1 MITSK
6 KIKISHQE
14 KIIVLLL
21 ELSAGTKKKIR
32 YEDIVIG
39 LFKKFPEDFH
49 LRGYNEY
56 PDSDIVNKRLYDVKK
71 RGLITGANRV
81 FMLTDSGL
89 ELAERIKKEISKKS
103 IVSPN
108 RFSRSTESEL
118 ARIKTLEGFLLFSKG
133 EEDKIS
139 ENDFYNYL
147 GVTVRTPK
155 NSFIGRMNTIKDIM
169 REVKNKKDSVPL
181 TSQMLKYHEFLFNK
195 FQHLKDYF
203 SN

>member
-1 MITSK
+1 MSPK
-6 KIKISHQE
+6 KIKMSHAE
-14 KIIVLLL
+14 KILVLLL
-21 ELSAGTKKKIR
+21 KLSGGTKKKIK
-32 YEDIVIG
+32 YEDIVVG

-71 RGLITGANRV
+71 RGLLIASHRV
-81 FMLTDSGL
+81 FMLTESGL
-89 ELAERIKKEISKKS
+89 ELAEKIKKGIGKEDIASA
-103 IVSPN
+103 N
-108 RFSRSTESEL
+108 RFSRSAESEFV
-118 ARIKTLEGFLLFSKG
+118 RIKSLEGFRLFLHG

-155 NSFIGRMNTIKDIM
+155 NAFLGRMNTIKDVMNEI
-169 REVKNKKDSVPL
+169 KNKKDADPL
-181 TSQMLKYHEFLFNK
+181 TTQILKYHKFLFSR

-203 SN
+203 SE

>member
-1 MITSK
+1 MAHK
-6 KIKISHQE
+6 KTKMSHQE
-14 KIIVLLL
+14 KILVLLL
-21 ELSAGTKKKIR
+21 ELSSGAKKKIR

-39 LFKKFPEDFH
+39 LFKEFPEAFH

-71 RGLITGANRV
+71 RGLITGSNRV

-89 ELAERIKKEISKKS
+89 ELAERIKNEISKEN
-103 IVSPN
+103 IVPVN
-108 RFSRSTESEL
+108 RFSRSAESEL
-118 ARIKTLEGFLLFSKG
+118 ARIKSLEGFLLFSKG
-133 EEDKIS
+133 EENKIS

-155 NSFIGRMNTIKDIM
+155 NSFIGRMNTVENVMKELKG
-169 REVKNKKDSVPL
+169 RQNTNPL
-181 TSQMLKYHEFLFNK
+181 TSKILKYHGFLFNK

-203 SN
+203 YN